1 MLAHRS
7 MTTSITAIVA
17 AVATAI
23 SEVSGCISA
32 GRLAKS
38 LADLSP

>member
-1 MLAHRS
+1 
-7 MTTSITAIVA
+7 MTTSITATAAIVA
-17 AVATAI
+17 AIATAI

-32 GRLAKS
+32 GRLVES